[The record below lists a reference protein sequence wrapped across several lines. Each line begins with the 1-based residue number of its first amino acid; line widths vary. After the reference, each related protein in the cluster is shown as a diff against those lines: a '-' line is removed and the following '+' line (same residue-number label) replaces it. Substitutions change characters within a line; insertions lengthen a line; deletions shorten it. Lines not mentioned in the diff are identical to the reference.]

1 MLSYNP
7 RLNPVFGQMYRLSIV
22 FLLHLEV
29 SLRMQTSRTHLRS
42 FLACVDE
49 TAVTALPYHFAFLGE
64 NRSGF
69 DVLDKSTVAFF
80 VSFFSNGNIT
90 VHGGYF
96 GEAFLLGNIGICGG
110 GINALV
116 ARYYGARDRQELQ
129 RTVHSSAIICLI
141 CGILLLI
148 FGFFGSRPLL
158 RLLNGSEGIFVEP
171 SAAISAAAYM
181 GMMGESCTD
190 YLKKHGLD
198 EKMSRA
204 AHILWATGGGLVP
217 KTERNEL
224 CGTGA
229 KR

>member
-1 MLSYNP
+1 MNRNTSCREDIEKGADYTNITDKICRMLSYNP

-96 GEAFLLGNIGICGG
+96 GKPSC
-110 GINALV
+110 
-116 ARYYGARDRQELQ
+116 
-129 RTVHSSAIICLI
+129 SAT
-141 CGILLLI
+141 
-148 FGFFGSRPLL
+148 
-158 RLLNGSEGIFVEP
+158 
-171 SAAISAAAYM
+171 SA
-181 GMMGESCTD
+181 
-190 YLKKHGLD
+190 K
-198 EKMSRA
+198 
-204 AHILWATGGGLVP
+204 
-217 KTERNEL
+217 
-224 CGTGA
+224 
-229 KR
+229 

>member
-96 GEAFLLGNIGICGG
+96 GEAFLLGHIGKVRIV
-110 GINALV
+110 N
-116 ARYYGARDRQELQ
+116 D
-129 RTVHSSAIICLI
+129 HSSC
-141 CGILLLI
+141 
-148 FGFFGSRPLL
+148 SP
-158 RLLNGSEGIFVEP
+158 
-171 SAAISAAAYM
+171 AAAACKF
-181 GMMGESCTD
+181 SNV
-190 YLKKHGLD
+190 
-198 EKMSRA
+198 
-204 AHILWATGGGLVP
+204 VP
-217 KTERNEL
+217 ITPA
-224 CGTGA
+224 G
-229 KR
+229 